1 MESVITAAWL
11 VWAVLGQVGRV
22 LWNFPWHDVV
32 DIGIMTFIVYQ
43 AYTRFRGT
51 RAIRVLGGVAILG
64 IGGVVA
70 QRAGLFLT
78 SWLLGAIGATA
89 LIFVIVIFQ
98 GEIRQMLEQVNPG
111 LPGRTLLHWAK
122 QVRLPQESLV
132 TVAEAVFAL
141 ASKRYGALLIF
152 ERRDSLE
159 SLLGSPGTVVDAQ
172 VSPELLESLLTP
184 ATPLHDGALYIRRER
199 IYRAGCVLPLSENR
213 LLASF
218 YGTRHRAALGIAEQS
233 DALAV
238 VVSEERGTV
247 SVAEKSALKVMGTS
261 AELLTWLTDRLSAAS
276 KKPRRRWFN
285 PALVTHN
292 WRPKLAALAA
302 VGLLWFVLV
311 GRQDTVVGFS
321 VPLVYTNVPKGLTI
335 QDQQVEEVYVR
346 VRGAQEMFN
355 FLDTGRLHVVIDL
368 KEAKAGS
375 QRYYLSAKNIN
386 LPPSLQLVGVN
397 PTEINFR
404 LREQPATPNGDRR

>member
-98 GEIRQMLEQVNPG
+98 GEIRQILEQVNPG

-132 TVAEAVFAL
+132 TIAEAVFAL

-159 SLLGSPGTVVDAQ
+159 PLLGSPGTVVEAQ

-247 SVAEKSALKVMGTS
+247 SVAEKSTLEVVGTS
-261 AELLTWLTDRLSAAS
+261 AELLTWLTDRLSAAGE
-276 KKPRRRWFN
+276 KPQRRWFN

-335 QDQQVEEVYVR
+335 QDQQMEEMYVR

-355 FLDTGRLHVVIDL
+355 FLDTGRLRVVIDL
-368 KEAKAGS
+368 KDATPGL
-375 QRYYLSAKNIN
+375 QRYSISAKNIN

-397 PTEINFR
+397 PSEITVR
-404 LREQPATPNGDRR
+404 LREQPPTPNGAQR